1 MDYYDSN
8 NNLLV
13 GCTPAFGDNIQIG
26 TEIKSHSYSGCH
38 GNV

>member
-13 GCTPAFGDNIQIG
+13 GCTPGFGENIQIG
-26 TEIKSHSYSGCH
+26 TGIRIDS
-38 GNV
+38 